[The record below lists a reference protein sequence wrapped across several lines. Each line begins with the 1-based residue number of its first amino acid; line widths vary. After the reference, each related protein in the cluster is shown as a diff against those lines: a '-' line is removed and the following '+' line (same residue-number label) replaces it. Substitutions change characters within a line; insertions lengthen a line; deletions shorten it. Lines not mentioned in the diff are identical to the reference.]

1 MQVLAII
8 TSLSRL
14 VIFVLTLALLAACG
28 GGGGS
33 SDKKSDTDSGSVT
46 VEAPDGA
53 GGDDLPAD
61 DAGGGSSSGNSNDPD
76 RSTGGNQRR
85 APLISGL
92 LTDQGLIGPGRIV
105 DATIAFTGTANRGDV
120 VELYLNGQMAGSS
133 MARDDGSWMLDYSVI
148 SLAPGT
154 YVSTLNAVASDGSEN
169 PSAAPFTFI
178 YDPSAPLAPVISG
191 VTADTATALDGITSD
206 NTLLISGTA
215 EAGSTLELFLNNAVI
230 ASVPVDGA
238 GNWMVDYTAVTLP
251 DGVYNL
257 SADSIYL
264 TLRSATSPLFPVVVD
279 TQSPLVPIIQ
289 GINPDTGI
297 STTDG
302 ITANPNLILSGTA
315 EPNAVVR
322 VRLGAVLV
330 GSATAAVD
338 GSWNFNYG
346 AVTLAEGTYLF
357 SAMQMDRAGNTSDW
371 SAPYAVVVDVTPPA
385 AVTSQNV
392 GPDTGLAGDG
402 ITSANQLI
410 LSGTADAGDWVRVYR
425 DGSEIGLVEVA
436 GDGSWAFD
444 YSAVTLADGSYAF
457 TTVVSDVAG
466 NLSPSSAVM
475 DIVVDTAAPA
485 APSINTFSD
494 DTGVLGDQ
502 LTADATPT
510 LQGSAE
516 PDSVISVLLDGVAQ
530 GTAVADG
537 AGVWQFPVTGA
548 GLASAAYQF
557 TATATDAAGN
567 QSAASAVFNLVV
579 DTIPPAAPVVAG
591 ISPDNGT
598 LGDGVTNVAALTFSG
613 TAEAGSSVIVFINGV
628 QTAVRTSDG
637 AGNWALDHTG
647 TILADGSYQLTARAQ
662 DAAGNLS
669 PLSSPFA
676 LTVDTSALATPVI
689 SGIDQDSGVVG
700 DGVTN
705 IANLVFNGT
714 AAPGSAVTL
723 LVNALP
729 VGLTTASGAGN
740 WNYDH
745 GAVTL
750 PDGTYAISVIAAN
763 LAGTSVTSA
772 LYTLTVDTAAP
783 TAPVVVAITTD
794 TGVAGDGVTSDNTL
808 LISGTAEANATVTV
822 LLNAVSIGTTIANGA
837 GNWSFDHTGT
847 VLPDNNYAIT
857 ATASDLAA
865 NTSLASSALNITID
879 TGVPSAPSVTGITTD
894 SGTAGDGVTSDNT
907 LVISGTAE
915 ANVSVNVLIDGVS
928 IGTTTA
934 SGAGTWSFDHSSTV
948 LADSSYA
955 VTAIATD
962 LSGNISAAS
971 APFIITVDTGVPA
984 VPVITGI
991 TSDSGIAG
999 DGLTNDTTLLVNGT
1013 ADANASVNLLI
1024 DNVPIGT
1031 TTASG
1036 AGSWSFDYT
1045 GTTLAAGDYAFTATA
1060 SDSAGNTS
1068 AESAAFDVSIDTA
1081 APVISTLSP
1090 VDDDTD
1096 VLLAA
1101 NLVITFDS
1109 VVLVQSGN
1117 ITIRNS
1123 ADNSIFEQIP
1133 VGDARVTGSGTATIT
1148 VNPTATFV
1156 AGSSYYVQIDSTAFI
1171 DEAGN
1176 GYAGI
1181 SDTTTWNFAGHNIE
1195 LTGSTPADNATAV
1208 PLSSALVLNFNV
1220 AALANN
1226 GNIVIRHSSD
1236 GSVFESVAVGSGQVS
1251 GTGTTTVTVT
1261 PSDVFLPDTGY
1272 YVEIDAG
1279 TFVSGNGAS
1288 FAGIS
1293 GNSALNFVTANPP
1306 VPVVTNVTSNM
1317 ADDTYGRGAVI
1328 DVRIQFSESVT
1339 VTQGV
1344 PSLTLDLEG
1353 YDAIVPL
1360 TSGSGSDTLVFN
1372 YAVMLGDVSADLD
1385 YLAVAALATN
1395 GARIR
1400 SINHVNADLLLP
1412 APGGAGSLGANKNI
1426 VIDASG
1432 LDAGDLGD
1440 DGTQTTSSYTNAR
1453 LGWSVTG
1460 LGDINRDGFEDYA
1473 AGAPGLGNGNVFV
1486 FWGRAG
1492 ATRPPVNLASFTA
1505 SDGFRIV
1512 GVAAGD
1518 NLGESIGGAG
1528 DLNGDGYDDIL
1539 VMAPGND
1546 TGGSDRGAAY
1556 VIWGRA
1562 GATRADLNL
1571 STLATDYDATNTDGF
1586 VIRGYENSQRLGD
1599 AAALFQTNGQ
1609 AIATGGDFNGDGVQ
1623 DLIVGHRL
1631 SDVGGANSGQ
1641 AFVIFG
1647 KRGATR
1653 RNVGLNSLGAD
1664 GFSIRGA
1671 AADWLLG
1678 QGVRFVG
1685 DYNGDGYDDIAVG
1698 AIWNNQLQ
1706 FQAGRAYL
1714 LLGGPGPVFPDL
1726 NVVSLNGS
1734 NGFAL
1739 YTGFA
1744 ENVLGHS
1751 VAGGDFNG
1759 DGLPDLLISS
1769 NGSDTGGMA
1778 ENGLANVVYGDDSG
1792 VPYGDVD
1799 VDGLGVGTG
1808 YRVLGAN
1815 PSDFFSHSLDTAADF
1830 DGDGI
1835 DDLLVASYLN
1845 DQGGADAGAAWMILG
1860 ADGNARQDVDTSV
1873 LTSLHGF
1880 KIQGAAAG
1888 DHFGAST
1895 SHGDFNGDGYS
1906 DLLIG
1911 VPAANRGAAASG
1923 DAVVIWGRDFQVLV
1937 HESLTG
1943 DGNANHIVGT
1953 DGNDVIVGGGGA
1965 DTVSAGAGNDVI
1977 QVPDL
1982 DFRRING
1989 GRGTDTLQFAAGGN
2003 ALNLATLRPEII
2015 NGIEVI
2021 DLGNLGNSLH
2031 VSKTGLL
2038 ALSRETNALYVRG
2051 GGSDVLT
2058 VAAGEVWLYTG
2069 TTTADGI
2076 NYNIYIENGAVLY
2089 VQTGIVQNGIS
2100 ALTSRQQFTFNTTLA
2115 SNTISAPVTNFPLLV
2130 RITNTSILTAV
2141 QNGVPDIRFSDGDR
2155 VTWLDY
2161 EIERWTSTAADVWVL
2176 VPQVDRNSN
2185 TDHIVL
2191 HYNDV
2196 VNGSVPDAQN
2206 PAKVW
2211 ADYAGVWHL
2220 GEGASGT
2227 AFDSTV
2233 FGNDAA
2239 QVNGTASNVTGIVG
2253 NGRQFN
2259 QEEAMRVN
2267 FDSSMSASD
2276 RSFTVSAW
2284 VFEPFQFNPILHIP
2298 RTLVAR
2304 GTSGNHWRMYGFSIV
2319 FCAGA
2324 VSPGF
2329 EIQDGSGSNNL
2340 TLGLGF
2346 APFCVN
2352 GGDWVHMTAVYS
2364 RSTGL
2369 RLYGNGELEASD
2381 SSLRNN
2387 MENSQNLIFG
2397 SSGRR
2402 IDELRLARR
2411 ALSADEVRLQYQNQR
2426 SGSTLVSSSP
2436 LP

>member
-14 VIFVLTLALLAACG
+14 VIFVLTLLLLAACG

-46 VEAPDGA
+46 VETPDGA

-61 DAGGGSSSGNSNDPD
+61 TGGDSSSDSDNDPD
-76 RSTGGNQRR
+76 RSADGNQRG
-85 APLISGL
+85 APLIAGL

-154 YVSTLNAVASDGSEN
+154 YVCTLNAVASDGSEI
-169 PSAAPFTFI
+169 PSAATFTFI
-178 YDPSAPLAPVISG
+178 YDPAAPLAPVISG
-191 VTADTATALDGITSD
+191 ITADTATALDGITSD

-251 DGVYNL
+251 DGIYNL
-257 SADSIYL
+257 SAESIYL
-264 TLRSATSPLFPVVVD
+264 TLRSATSPLFPLVVD
-279 TQSPLVPIIQ
+279 TQSPLVPSIQ
-289 GINPDTGI
+289 SINPDTGI

-302 ITANPNLILSGTA
+302 ITTNPNLILNGTA

-322 VRLGAVLV
+322 VRLGGVLV
-330 GSATAAVD
+330 GSTTAAVD

-346 AVTLAEGTYLF
+346 AVNLAEGTHQF

-410 LSGTADAGDWVRVYR
+410 LSGTANVGDWVRVYR

-516 PDSVISVLLDGVAQ
+516 PASVINVLLDGVAQ

-598 LGDGVTNVAALTFSG
+598 LGDGITNVAALTFSG
-613 TAEAGSSVIVFINGV
+613 TAEAGSSVFVFINGV
-628 QTAVRTSDG
+628 QTAVRTADG

-676 LTVDTSALATPVI
+676 LTIDTSALATPVI

-705 IANLVFNGT
+705 VANLVFNGT

-729 VGLTTASGAGN
+729 VGFTTASGAGN

-837 GNWSFDHTGT
+837 GNWSIDHTST
-847 VLPDNNYAIT
+847 ALPDNNYAIT

-894 SGTAGDGVTSDNT
+894 SGTAGDGITSDNT

-934 SGAGTWSFDHSSTV
+934 SGAGTWSFDHSGTV
-948 LADSSYA
+948 LADGSYA
-955 VTAIATD
+955 VTAVATD
-962 LSGNISAAS
+962 LSGNISVAS

-1013 ADANASVNLLI
+1013 ADPNVRVNLLI

-1031 TTASG
+1031 ATASG

-1045 GTTLAAGDYAFTATA
+1045 GTTLAAGNYAFTATA

-1068 AESAAFDVSIDTA
+1068 AESAAFDVSIDTT
-1081 APVISTLSP
+1081 APVISAVSP

-1148 VNPTATFV
+1148 INPTATFV
-1156 AGSSYYVQIDSTAFI
+1156 AGNGYYVQIDSTAFI
-1171 DEAGN
+1171 DAAGN

-1208 PLSSALVLNFNV
+1208 LLNSALVLNFSV
-1220 AALANN
+1220 AALANS

-1236 GSVFESVAVGSGQVS
+1236 GSVFESIAVGSGQVS

-1293 GNSALNFVTANPP
+1293 GNSTLNFTTANPP
-1306 VPVVTNVTSNM
+1306 VPTVVNVTSSTANG
-1317 ADDTYGRGAVI
+1317 TYSQNAVI
-1328 DVRIQFSESVT
+1328 AIQVEFSQLVNVT
-1339 VTQGV
+1339 LGTPQ
-1344 PSLTLDLEG
+1344 LLLDLEG
-1353 YDAIVPL
+1353 IDRAASYV
-1360 TSGSGSDTLVFN
+1360 SGSGSDTLVFS
-1372 YAVMLGDVSADLD
+1372 YTVRFGDVSPDLE
-1385 YLAVAALATN
+1385 YVAATALGLN

-1400 SINHVNADLLLP
+1400 SAEYVNANLTLP
-1412 APGGAGSLGANKNI
+1412 NPGAAGSLAANKNL
-1426 VIDASG
+1426 VIAASTIDVANFTSADG
-1432 LDAGDLGD
+1432 FQVQGSTAGEHVGWAVRGIGD
-1440 DGTQTTSSYTNAR
+1440 VNG
-1453 LGWSVTG
+1453 
-1460 LGDINRDGFEDYA
+1460 DGFEDFVT
-1473 AGAPGLGNGNVFV
+1473 GAPYNSSSAGVAYIVYGQ
-1486 FWGRAG
+1486 AG
-1492 ATRPPVNLASFTA
+1492 ATRSNINTSTI
-1505 SDGFRIV
+1505 SNGTNGFRII
-1512 GVAAGD
+1512 GQSMLD
-1518 NLGESIGGAG
+1518 YLGASVGGAG
-1528 DLNGDGYDDIL
+1528 DINDDGYDDII
-1539 VMAPGND
+1539 VVAPRDDDYNTDAGIVYVIFGRASHSD
-1546 TGGSDRGAAY
+1546 VSIGSFNSSHGFRITTAELGAA
-1556 VIWGRA
+1556 IGDSF
-1562 GATRADLNL
+1562 T
-1571 STLATDYDATNTDGF
+1571 
-1586 VIRGYENSQRLGD
+1586 GYTS
-1599 AAALFQTNGQ
+1599 NGQ
-1609 AIATGGDFNGDGVQ
+1609 AIDSGGDFNGDGIQ
-1623 DLIVGHRL
+1623 DLVLGIRF
-1631 SDVGGANSGQ
+1631 SDRNGLDSGK
-1641 AFVIFG
+1641 AYVIFG
-1647 KRGATR
+1647 RTGSTRADVNLDLINPTGPDGVLIQGA
-1653 RNVGLNSLGAD
+1653 GA
-1664 GFSIRGA
+1664 G
-1671 AADWLLG
+1671 WQLG
-1678 QGVRFVG
+1678 QAARFVG
-1685 DYNGDGYDDIAVG
+1685 DYDADGYDDVVVS
-1698 AIWNNQLQ
+1698 AIYSN
-1706 FQAGRAYL
+1706 GVTSD
-1714 LLGGPGPVFPDL
+1714 GGQSFLIFGSPGPIFNAVD
-1726 NVVSLNGS
+1726 VASLNGGS
-1734 NGFAL
+1734 GFKISS
-1739 YTGFA
+1739 TTSWG
-1744 ENVLGHS
+1744 VLGHS

-1759 DGLPDLLISS
+1759 DGINDLFISQ
-1769 NGSDTGGMA
+1769 NGYNITVGA
-1778 ENGLANVVYGDDSG
+1778 AHVIYGD
-1792 VPYGDVD
+1792 
-1799 VDGLGVGTG
+1799 
-1808 YRVLGAN
+1808 A
-1815 PSDFFSHSLDTAADF
+1815 
-1830 DGDGI
+1830 
-1835 DDLLVASYLN
+1835 
-1845 DQGGADAGAAWMILG
+1845 GGAYANI
-1860 ADGNARQDVDTSV
+1860 DVDTMLSS
-1873 LTSLHGF
+1873 TGYS
-1880 KIQGAAAG
+1880 I
-1888 DHFGAST
+1888 FGANIGEYLGHSL
-1895 SHGDFNGDGYS
+1895 SRAGDFNGDGLD
-1906 DLLIG
+1906 DLLIASYLRDDNG
-1911 VPAANRGAAASG
+1911 ADSGAAWLITGQAGTSRSNLAIGSLDILDGFRMAGGGIGDHFGQSTAFGDINGDGLSDLIVGATWGDNASIDG
-1923 DAVVIWGRDFQVLV
+1923 GETLVLWGREFQSVIV
-1937 HESLTG
+1937 EGLTG
-1943 DGNANHIVGT
+1943 TSGADNLVGT
-1953 DGNDVIVGGGGA
+1953 SGNDILVGGGGA
-1965 DTVSAGAGNDVI
+1965 DAISAGAGDDLVI
-1977 QVPDL
+1977 VSDT
-1982 DFRRING
+1982 DFVRIDG
-1989 GRGTDTLQFAAGGN
+1989 GAGTDTLAFSAGLNTLDLAAMG
-2003 ALNLATLRPEII
+2003 PEVIR
-2015 NGIEVI
+2015 GIERI
-2021 DLGNLGNSLH
+2021 DLANLGNTLR
-2031 VSKTGLL
+2031 VSKAGVQ
-2038 ALSRETNALYVRG
+2038 ALSRTSRAVFVRG
-2051 GGSDVLT
+2051 GSADRVESILGD
-2058 VAAGEVWLYTG
+2058 AWCYTG
-2069 TTTADGI
+2069 TRVVAGVTYHVYLDNGAI
-2076 NYNIYIENGAVLY
+2076 LYIEFGIDHADVGGFNST
-2089 VQTGIVQNGIS
+2089 QTY
-2100 ALTSRQQFTFNTTLA
+2100 TFNTTA
-2115 SNTISAPVTNFPLLV
+2115 GGANVSSAVTNFPVLIRV
-2130 RITNTSILTAV
+2130 SNTIRNTLRPGRA
-2141 QNGVPDIRFSDGDR
+2141 DIRFTDR
-2155 VTWLDY
+2155 DQITWLPY
-2161 EIERWTSTAADVWVL
+2161 EIEIGASGELFVWVL
-2176 VPQVDRNSN
+2176 VPQVDGNSN
-2185 TDHIVL
+2185 SDYIVM
-2191 HYNDV
+2191 HYNDKV
-2196 VNGSVPDAQN
+2196 DDAVPDRQN

-2211 ADYAGVWHL
+2211 VDYAGVWHFSEASGNAL
-2220 GEGASGT
+2220 DSTAYQNHGAQTGTVSRESSFIGRGVRFDSATERFTVPYDASFNVSGKNFSVELWLDGTSNCTTDPLFIKDYMTGVSRGEGTSRFWRIMTGG
-2227 AFDSTV
+2227 AFPIWAGG
-2233 FGNDAA
+2233 F
-2239 QVNGTASNVTGIVG
+2239 VG
-2253 NGRQFN
+2253 
-2259 QEEAMRVN
+2259 
-2267 FDSSMSASD
+2267 
-2276 RSFTVSAW
+2276 
-2284 VFEPFQFNPILHIP
+2284 
-2298 RTLVAR
+2298 
-2304 GTSGNHWRMYGFSIV
+2304 
-2319 FCAGA
+2319 
-2324 VSPGF
+2324 SPGAQ
-2329 EIQDGSGSNNL
+2329 IGDTGGTDQLNSPGWLSSDCSN
-2340 TLGLGF
+2340 
-2346 APFCVN
+2346 
-2352 GGDWVHMTAVYS
+2352 HMVLDHNQSYGT
-2364 RSTGL
+2364 
-2369 RLYGNGELEASD
+2369 RLYLNGSETFTDNSV
-2381 SSLRNN
+2381 RN
-2387 MENSQNLIFG
+2387 MENLQALIIG
-2397 SSGRR
+2397 NSGGNSDMR
-2402 IDELRLARR
+2402 IDEVRIMSQSPSAAR
-2411 ALSADEVRLQYQNQR
+2411 VRLSYVNQTGT
-2426 SGSTLVSSSP
+2426 SLVSP
-2436 LP
+2436 